1 MASVPDRNEDAT
13 AHPTAGRILIYGATG
28 YTGTLIAEHAAAR
41 GLDITVAGR
50 NSAKV
55 HQLADRLGVSSSVF
69 DADDVEAASAALTSF
84 DVLLNVA
91 GPFRATAEPLM
102 RAAVLSQT
110 HYLDTTAEFATYQ
123 LAASMDDEAKRA
135 GVMVMSG
142 VGWDVVPTDSLA
154 LHTARRVTN
163 PEQLTLAIRIT
174 GGFSRGSLA
183 SAASIG
189 AIGPL
194 TRQSGTLREA
204 PADGSRW
211 FDAGAGDEE
220 YTLAS
225 MGDLVTA
232 QHSTGIDT
240 IEVYLRT
247 DSGFPDLDDTAQG
260 PSAQEREQ
268 GRYRAV
274 AEVRGRD
281 GQIARSRID
290 TPSGY
295 TFTQLSSVEIAA
307 RTASGTFSPG
317 FQSPASV
324 HGPTLATSI
333 GNTTITDL

>member
-1 MASVPDRNEDAT
+1 M
-13 AHPTAGRILIYGATG
+13 AGRILIYGATG
-28 YTGTLIAEHAAAR
+28 YTGTLIAEHAAAL

-50 NSAKV
+50 NSDKV
-55 HQLADRLGVSSSVF
+55 HRLANRLGVPSSVF
-69 DADDVEAASAALTSF
+69 EAEDVEAAAAALAPF

-91 GPFRATAEPLM
+91 GPFRVTAEPLM
-102 RAAVLSQT
+102 QAAVQSRT
-110 HYLDTTAEFATYQ
+110 HYLDTTAEFAVYQ
-123 LAASMDDEAKRA
+123 LAASMDEAAKRA

-142 VGWDVVPTDSLA
+142 VGWDVVPTDALA
-154 LHTARRVTN
+154 LHTARRVAN
-163 PEQLTLAIRIT
+163 PEQLTLAIRVT
-174 GGFSRGSLA
+174 DGFSRGSLV

-189 AIGPL
+189 ATGPL

-204 PADGSRW
+204 STAGSRW
-211 FDAGAGDEE
+211 FDAGAGNEE

-247 DSGFPDLDDTAQG
+247 DSGFPDLDDNAEG
-260 PSAQEREQ
+260 PSAEERAQ

-274 AEVRGRD
+274 AEVRGRN

-295 TFTQLSSVEIAA
+295 TFTQLSSVEVAA
-307 RTASGTFSPG
+307 RTAAGIFSPG

-333 GNTTITDL
+333 ADTTITDL